1 MRLLEKEF
9 GQNAPSGKA
18 QDNDFLDEN
27 GRPLVGTVDQR
38 GNLVTQGPKK
48 RLATRILQILFALTA
63 AIPSIYAALV
73 RAVTIDL
80 LHTILTLRL
89 QTIKPDPAPPP
100 AMSPGALV
108 LYVASVITA
117 LILLYMFAFRPC
129 CCSGR
134 RKSKGL
140 DAANPI
146 MNGMMVL
153 PVSGMPGQKHKHNGG
168 GKYKKG
174 KRGMMQPGGD
184 VQVNLIVDPGMFSNR
199 DETDSDEEEETPR
212 GYQEGGHDDH
222 RSMPGGGYFGD
233 PGGGGNVRKR
243 NKKAKRRSIFA
254 GLAMEAEWKRARS
267 WAKKV
272 AAADVFFTIAWGA
285 VFVVILLGD
294 RCPTGGFEGWLVLL
308 GSFFVSSLTQLVL
321 LLVSRCN
328 AFNVS
333 TAAACLLCVAFAVSI
348 FFDVKDLNTSKVSP
362 RTRA

>member
-63 AIPSIYAALV
+63 AIPSIYAAL
-73 RAVTIDL
+73 
-80 LHTILTLRL
+80 
-89 QTIKPDPAPPP
+89 TIKPDPAPPP

-294 RCPTGGFEGWLVLL
+294 RCPTGGFEGW
-308 GSFFVSSLTQLVL
+308 
-321 LLVSRCN
+321 CN